1 MTFLYVDMYGVLARE
16 HQREMIEAAAEQR
29 LVRLAR
35 ASHPSQRRRRLHPPE
50 PPRAA

>member
-1 MTFLYVDMYGVLARE
+1 MTFLNVDTYGILARE

-35 ASHPSQRRRRLHPPE
+35 ASHPSRRRRLHPPE

>member
-16 HQREMIEAAAEQR
+16 HQREMIEAAAER
-29 LVRLAR
+29 RVLRLAR
-35 ASHPSQRRRRLHPPE
+35 DSHPSRRRRHRPPE

>member
-16 HQREMIEAAAEQR
+16 HQRELIEAAAER
-29 LVRLAR
+29 RMVRLAR
-35 ASHPSQRRRRLHPPE
+35 EAHPSRRSRHQPPE